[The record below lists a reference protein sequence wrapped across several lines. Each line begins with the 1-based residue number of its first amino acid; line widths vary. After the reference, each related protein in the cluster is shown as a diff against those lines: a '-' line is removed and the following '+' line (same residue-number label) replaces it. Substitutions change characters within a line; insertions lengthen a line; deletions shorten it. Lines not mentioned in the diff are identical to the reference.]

1 MMLAGTSPKK
11 DQLEQPPLKKIAPF
25 LAALMLSFAFA
36 NPAHAFGAIAVD
48 DEEGDTDPGYG
59 FVTGEASADAAKAK
73 ALKECRSSG
82 NKNCKVVV
90 WFKQCGAYAASKKY
104 YGYGHGA
111 TKAVA
116 TKAALEGCGNKACK
130 VVVAECE

>member
-1 MMLAGTSPKK
+1 MMRAGISPDE
-11 DQLEQPPLKKIAPF
+11 DQQGASSLKKIAAA

-36 NPAHAFGAIAVD
+36 NPAYAFGAIAVD
-48 DEEGDTDPGYG
+48 DEEGDDEPGYG
-59 FVTGEASADAAKAK
+59 FVTGEPSADAAKAK